1 MNKLHEIDSFHF
13 TSFMNCNF
21 FKLSGLLCIFNLYI
35 QNKKFQTNEFESFAP
50 IQVSKNGHSSMIFGV
65 NAYKMDFKNGAL
77 SSKKELGTWSVE
89 NPKEFNL
96 KPGMTLGG
104 IAAETIYKVVT
115 VIVSL

>member
-1 MNKLHEIDSFHF
+1 MGQKFRLKKFVTSNTSKLVSQFHA
-13 TSFMNCNF
+13 
-21 FKLSGLLCIFNLYI
+21 
-35 QNKKFQTNEFESFAP
+35 KFQTNEFESFAP

-65 NAYKMDFKNGAL
+65 DAYKMAFKNGAL
-77 SSKKELGTWSVE
+77 SSKKELGTWSIE
-89 NPKEFNL
+89 NPREFNL

>member
-13 TSFMNCNF
+13 TSF
-21 FKLSGLLCIFNLYI
+21 KLSGLLYIFNLYI
-35 QNKKFQTNEFESFAP
+35 QNKKKFQTNEFESFAP